1 MYQNQWQII
10 SALLSY
16 MSDGVNPSEGWK
28 DNPEADELFR
38 LLNVYRDALNNPPEG
53 VVGVGCITYAE
64 NKLMEAQ
71 NGS

>member
-1 MYQNQWQII
+1 MYQNQRQII
-10 SALLSY
+10 SALMSHLSE
-16 MSDGVNPSEGWK
+16 GVNPSDGWK

-38 LLNVYRDALNNPPEG
+38 LLNVYRDALNNPPED